1 MEVKKVWI
9 ESDKIFILTKENIE
23 LWQSISWYPR
33 LMSATAEELAH
44 FRVNAFGIRWD
55 SIDEDVS
62 FDSFTYEERE
72 PINEVAQ
79 IFSRLKEINVS
90 KLAERMGINQSLL
103 ASYICGA
110 KKPSQER
117 KKEIESALHQLGKE
131 LVAIRLQ

>member
-9 ESDKIFILTKENIE
+9 EDDKIFITTKDGKE

-33 LMSATAEELAH
+33 LLSSTEQERAE
-44 FRVNAFGIRWD
+44 FRINAFGIRWD
-55 SIDEDVS
+55 NIDEDVS
-62 FDSFTYEERE
+62 FESFTYEQRE
-72 PINEVAQ
+72 PTNEVAQ
-79 IFSRLKEINVS
+79 TFNRLKEINVS

-117 KKEIESALHQLGKE
+117 KKEIETALHNLGNE
-131 LVAIRLQ
+131 LIKIRLG